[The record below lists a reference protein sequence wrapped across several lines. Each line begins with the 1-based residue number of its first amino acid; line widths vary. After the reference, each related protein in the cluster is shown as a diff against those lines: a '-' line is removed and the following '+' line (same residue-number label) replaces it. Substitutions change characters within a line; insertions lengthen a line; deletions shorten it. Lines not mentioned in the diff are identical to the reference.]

1 MLAALTAASD
11 GGGGA
16 SKIRFHIGQVQAGFC
31 DYFGSAVEMNN
42 SMESPIIP
50 QEDLTNIHLHT

>member
-1 MLAALTAASD
+1 MLAALTAVSD
-11 GGGGA
+11 EGGGLQKYH
-16 SKIRFHIGQVQAGFC
+16 STSDKCRRVFVTIL
-31 DYFGSAVEMNN
+31 EMNN